1 MSRYYCNEC
10 QSHKDRDYDGY
21 IPVSDTEG
29 VCSECAYALEDK
41 YVSEITERYMASVG
55 FEEALQ
61 IVKADMERRLANH
74 ELEWLVK
81 QHKLMVGE

>member
-1 MSRYYCNEC
+1 MSKYYCNEC
-10 QSHKDRDYDGY
+10 QNHKDRDYDGY
-21 IPVSDTEG
+21 NAVSATEG
-29 VCSECAYALEDK
+29 VCDNCAVDLEGK